1 MAGTPLRTPADTVP
15 QFRDAERAVP
25 ELQCLTDNRLGS
37 GGFNFLRSFGSETVF
52 AIVGDRPIDDRST
65 IDALP
70 SIEHQKEIREA
81 LQHHQAFAFRTTHD
95 YFLPQV
101 KVDVCLGG

>member
-1 MAGTPLRTPADTVP
+1 MNGCGWASTQELQPAQSHNFD
-15 QFRDAERAVP
+15 DAERTVP
-25 ELQCLTDNRLGS
+25 EFQCLTDNRLGS
-37 GGFNFLRSFGSETVF
+37 GGFNFFRGFCSQTVL
-52 AIVGDRPIDDRST
+52 AVVGDCPINDRSA

-95 YFLPQV
+95 YFLPR
-101 KVDVCLGG
+101 